1 MKKTILSKAAANA
14 TAYLFVEKPSSLVP
28 FSGDFPIVKD
38 YQRDK
43 WKEEFENNF
52 WLEDCSEWFQ
62 DTVAKYQRMEVIH
75 DEFSDYLDKLGKL
88 DNFNK
93 LSNSEKADLLM
104 AYLDKNCMTLAYLNM

>member
-14 TAYLFVEKPSSLVP
+14 PAYLLVEKPSSLVP

-62 DTVAKYQRMEVIH
+62 DGVAKYQRMEVIH
-75 DEFSDYLDKLGKL
+75 DGFSDYLNKLGKL

-93 LSNSEKADLLM
+93 LPNSEKADLLS